1 MANFNKVMVRL
12 FSSFS
17 FIVSLYCVFCYQSP
31 HRTIAAS
38 IRDMTNI
45 LIPYKS
51 PVISTPLIAFEDVP
65 SYNKVD
71 GYDGRYS
78 NNSTDNTTD
87 IEKIQRIF
95 YLAKRLKQLQDPL
108 MPLEQR
114 ETLAKEVLD
123 EDALT
128 KRRVRHH
135 MVANIRN
142 GGLFGGLFEDDEWN
156 TL

>member
-1 MANFNKVMVRL
+1 MANSNKVMVRL

-78 NNSTDNTTD
+78 NNSTD

-123 EDALT
+123 EDAEI
-128 KRRVRHH
+128 KRGGRHH

-142 GGLFGGLFEDDEWN
+142 GGLFDGDEWN